1 MPIIEKLYSL
11 EILDSRGRPTLKT
24 TCHLKSGAIAEVSVP
39 SGASTGEHEAHELRD
54 GDKKRYNGF
63 GVRNAVKNVNED
75 LAKVLCGQDW
85 NQQSLDA
92 AMNQLDGTANKSRLG
107 ANAILS
113 VSLAFAR
120 ACAAEKGIP
129 LYQHFANL
137 TDIKTQHLPRLTI
150 NLFSGGKHAGG
161 QVPIQDLLI
170 VPASATTIDESL
182 SMSYAVYQSAAKLI
196 FEKYGMRSLTA
207 DEGGLAPAFDNIEQ
221 MFEDAIQAIENA
233 GLRCPQDVALAVD
246 VASSHF
252 YRNQKYFYNAQ
263 GGSAAQM
270 MEQVGH
276 WVKQFGVV
284 SVEDGLA
291 ENDWE
296 NWPQLRTRLEST
308 SPEVLVLGDDLL
320 CTNPARIQ
328 RAIDENAANAL
339 LLKVNQIG
347 TLSEAMQALH
357 LAKNAGWKVT
367 VSARSGE
374 TEDNW
379 LADLAVGWGADQIK
393 IGSITQSERLAK
405 YNRLLEIEKETG
417 WTVVTGRIISSIT
430 HSNNNH
436 SVC

>member
-1 MPIIEKLYSL
+1 
-11 EILDSRGRPTLKT
+11 
-24 TCHLKSGAIAEVSVP
+24 
-39 SGASTGEHEAHELRD
+39 
-54 GDKKRYNGF
+54 
-63 GVRNAVKNVNED
+63 
-75 LAKVLCGQDW
+75 
-85 NQQSLDA
+85 
-92 AMNQLDGTANKSRLG
+92 
-107 ANAILS
+107 
-113 VSLAFAR
+113 
-120 ACAAEKGIP
+120 
-129 LYQHFANL
+129 
-137 TDIKTQHLPRLTI
+137 
-150 NLFSGGKHAGG
+150 
-161 QVPIQDLLI
+161 
-170 VPASATTIDESL
+170 
-182 SMSYAVYQSAAKLI
+182 MSYAVYQSAAKLI

-207 DEGGLAPAFDNIEQ
+207 DEGGLAPAFDEIEQ
-221 MFEDAIQAIENA
+221 MFEDAIEAIENA

-252 YRNQKYFYNAQ
+252 YRDQKYFYNAQ

-270 MEQVGH
+270 MEQVEN

-405 YNRLLEIEKETG
+405 YNRLLEIEKETS
-417 WTVVTGRIISSIT
+417 WPVV
-430 HSNNNH
+430 NWPN
-436 SVC
+436 

>member
-1 MPIIEKLYSL
+1 MSVIEKLYSL

-24 TCHLKSGAIAEVSVP
+24 TCQLKSGIIAEVSVP

-63 GVRNAVKNVNED
+63 GVRDAVKNVNDD

-85 NQQSLDA
+85 NQKGLDA
-92 AMNQLDGTANKSRLG
+92 AMNQLDGTVNKSRLG

-120 ACAAEKGIP
+120 AEAAEQEIP
-129 LYQHFANL
+129 LYSHFANL
-137 TDIKTQHLPRLTI
+137 ADSKLQHLPRLTI

-161 QVPIQDLLI
+161 QVPIQDLLM
-170 VPASATTIDESL
+170 VPSSAKSIDESL
-182 SMSYAVYQSAAKLI
+182 SMSYAVYQNAAKLI

-207 DEGGLAPAFDNIEQ
+207 DEGGLAPAFDNIEK
-221 MFEDAIQAIENA
+221 MFEDAIHAIENA
-233 GLRCPQDVALAVD
+233 ALRCPQDVALAVD

-252 YRNQKYFYNAQ
+252 YQEQKYFYNAQ
-263 GGSAAQM
+263 GGSASEMIAQV
-270 MEQVGH
+270 ED
-276 WVKQFGVV
+276 WVTEFGIV

-308 SPEVLVLGDDLL
+308 SPEILVLGDDLL

-405 YNRLLEIEKETG
+405 YNRLLEIESETG
-417 WTVVTGRIISSIT
+417 WSVV
-430 HSNNNH
+430 NWPNK
-436 SVC
+436 